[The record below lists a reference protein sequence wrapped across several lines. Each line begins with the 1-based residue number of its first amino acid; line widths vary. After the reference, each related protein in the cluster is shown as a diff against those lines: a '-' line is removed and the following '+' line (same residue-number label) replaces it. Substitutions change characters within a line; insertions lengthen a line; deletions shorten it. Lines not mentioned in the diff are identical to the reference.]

1 MFDVLYSFILMYEFD
16 GAFQLEASFLV
27 LAACCVEMMIFL
39 ILIKAM

>member
-27 LAACCVEMMIFL
+27 DYMGCELCSHV
-39 ILIKAM
+39 ILE